1 MLQAAQRFMVD
12 IAIYKEMHPLDAN
25 TAPKRNDLGSTDM
38 SQDRPPLGKEFL
50 LCLPTTI
57 PGFNMQK
64 KEWGTPRNIPI
75 NPAQFA
81 DNVLAVTLDV
91 GNIKDVEWNRDA
103 FEMLVADE
111 ETKELVR
118 ALVENH
124 CNAEKNTD
132 LISGK
137 GNGLFVLLHG

>member
-1 MLQAAQRFMVD
+1 MIL
-12 IAIYKEMHPLDAN
+12 
-25 TAPKRNDLGSTDM
+25 
-38 SQDRPPLGKEFL
+38 
-50 LCLPTTI
+50 
-57 PGFNMQK
+57 
-64 KEWGTPRNIPI
+64 
-75 NPAQFA
+75 
-81 DNVLAVTLDV
+81 VTLEV

-124 CNAEKNTD
+124 CNAEKDTD

-137 GNGLFVLLHG
+137 GNGLFVLLHGQVEKIPSEDPRY